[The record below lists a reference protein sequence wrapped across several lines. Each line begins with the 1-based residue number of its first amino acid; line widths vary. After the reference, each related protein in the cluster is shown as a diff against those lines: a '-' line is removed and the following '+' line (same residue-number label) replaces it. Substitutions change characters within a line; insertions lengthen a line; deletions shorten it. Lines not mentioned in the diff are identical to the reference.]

1 MLVLSRRL
9 GEEIVIDGY
18 INVRV
23 VGVKGDRVRLGI
35 DAPSFVSVDRLEVHE
50 RRAEFPAK
58 PDDPPEV
65 SLPQPGA
72 HHPSSPQKNGQPR
85 SLDQPAK
92 APAAEDY
99 RPDWG

>member
-23 VGVKGDRVRLGI
+23 VGVNGDRVRLGI

-50 RRAEFPAK
+50 RRGGFAAE
-58 PDDPPEV
+58 PDDPPKDC
-65 SLPQPGA
+65 LPEHGT
-72 HHPSSPQKNGQPR
+72 HHPSNW
-85 SLDQPAK
+85 
-92 APAAEDY
+92 APEEILRQEA
-99 RPDWG
+99 